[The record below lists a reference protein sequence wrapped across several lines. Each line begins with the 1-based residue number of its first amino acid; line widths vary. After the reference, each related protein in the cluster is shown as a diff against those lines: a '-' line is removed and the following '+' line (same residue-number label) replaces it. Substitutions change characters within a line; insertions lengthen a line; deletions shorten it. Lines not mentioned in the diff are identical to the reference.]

1 MKKQKWSAEHAN
13 IKAYKYY
20 LKLKLEAERP
30 GWKLQFW
37 PRNET
42 CVFYDQIAD
51 RKPYIAVD
59 MIWNTG
65 ENHDLME
72 IDLFLKPT
80 DIPEIHEYAKAL
92 LKSVADSLSYE
103 WINGRYRLFLDL
115 PKDENESFLMMDK
128 CRHALFNKLSENE
141 SLLNFEN
148 K

>member
-1 MKKQKWSAEHAN
+1 
-13 IKAYKYY
+13 
-20 LKLKLEAERP
+20 
-30 GWKLQFW
+30 
-37 PRNET
+37 
-42 CVFYDQIAD
+42 
-51 RKPYIAVD
+51 
-59 MIWNTG
+59 
-65 ENHDLME
+65 ME

-80 DIPEIHEYAKAL
+80 DIPEIREYAKAL